1 MAYGPGDRMGRM
13 RICSI
18 GIVAALSAVLQSA
31 PLEAALGHP
40 RAQRFRYSVVSA
52 GGRALTVT
60 IAPNAVEVLVPGKA
74 PSSTVSGGTG
84 LRQLGAHWTAAGIYP
99 ATQMVSDAPELRN
112 VPGPWGISLD
122 FD

>member
-1 MAYGPGDRMGRM
+1 MG
-13 RICSI
+13 ICSI
-18 GIVAALSAVLQSA
+18 SIVAALGAALQSA
-31 PLEAALGHP
+31 PLEVAPASIPDHP

-60 IAPNAVEVLVPGKA
+60 IAPNSVEALVPGKA
-74 PSSTVSGGTG
+74 PSSAVSGGTG

-99 ATQMVSDAPELRN
+99 AIQMGSDASELRN